1 MLKIAF
7 MVKFWWLIW
16 ILHFCDCRFE
26 DRPCVLK
33 EFDLEDSKEMKSF
46 LNEAKKLEQCA
57 HQNVVPLEGL
67 FTQKGSREKTSG

>member
-1 MLKIAF
+1 MRNEIAF
-7 MVKFWWLIW
+7 LVNFWWLISF
-16 ILHFCDCRFE
+16 LHFCRFE
-26 DRPCVLK
+26 GRPCVLK

-57 HQNVVPLEGL
+57 HPNVVPLEGL